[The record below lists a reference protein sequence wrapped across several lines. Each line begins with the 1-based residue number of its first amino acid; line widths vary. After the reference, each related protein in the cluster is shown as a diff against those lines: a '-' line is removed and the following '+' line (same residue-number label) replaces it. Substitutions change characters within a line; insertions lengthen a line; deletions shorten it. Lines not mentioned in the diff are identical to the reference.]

1 MRTKDDV
8 KYAFSSQKVD
18 PTRWSKILRTEIAF
32 KELAS
37 EMIELA
43 SDSADRTAAMRK
55 LLEAKQ
61 GFVHAISHEVPAQ
74 EAGKDGKN
82 QVKKS

>member
-1 MRTKDDV
+1 MRTKEDV
-8 KYAFSSQKVD
+8 KHAFSSQKLD
-18 PTRWSKILRTEIAF
+18 STQSQKILRTEIAF

-82 QVKKS
+82 QVKKN